1 MVYDLQEGS
10 IPRFYSLRRISRE
23 CSSILPLEVMKRY
36 QCVVVGLTG
45 RTLTLAIIHP
55 RYLFLCK
62 VISKLTGYTVF
73 PVYVE
78 PIRVR
83 LLLQRIERAEQRRLA
98 IRALAFHHYAYVLH
112 AKSITLLLS
121 YQLRYFLD

>member
-1 MVYDLQEGS
+1 MCCTHPLVILKERHCSISLSSTLRSVKTMVYDLQEGS
-10 IPRFYSLRRISRE
+10 IPRFYSLRRIPRE

-45 RTLTLAIIHP
+45 RTLTLAITHP

-73 PVYVE
+73 
-78 PIRVR
+78 
-83 LLLQRIERAEQRRLA
+83 
-98 IRALAFHHYAYVLH
+98 
-112 AKSITLLLS
+112 
-121 YQLRYFLD
+121 

>member
-10 IPRFYSLRRISRE
+10 IPRFYSLRRVPRA
-23 CSSILPLEVMKRY
+23 CSNILPLEVMKRY

-55 RYLFLCK
+55 RHLFLCK
-62 VISKLTGYTVF
+62 AISKCTGYTVF

-78 PIRVR
+78 PSRVR
-83 LLLQRIERAEQRRLA
+83 LLLQRLERAEHGRPAL
-98 IRALAFHHYAYVLH
+98 RALAFHHYAYVLH
-112 AKSITLLLS
+112 AKSIALLLS
-121 YQLRYFLD
+121 YQ